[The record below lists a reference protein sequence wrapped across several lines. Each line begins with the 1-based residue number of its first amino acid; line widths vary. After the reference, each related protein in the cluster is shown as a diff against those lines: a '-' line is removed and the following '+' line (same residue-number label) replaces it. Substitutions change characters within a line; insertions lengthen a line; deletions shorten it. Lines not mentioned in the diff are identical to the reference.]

1 MLMDVKFFE
10 NNTNPWNVRANMLY
24 LEQPAGVGY
33 SIAADEEA
41 FHHNDFTQ
49 SLDTL
54 EAVK

>member
-1 MLMDVKFFE
+1 
-10 NNTNPWNVRANMLY
+10 MLY

-33 SIAADEEA
+33 SIAVDEEA